1 PVLGVVGQDVVLPC
15 QLSPPSQLPSMD
27 VQWRKIG
34 RGFILVHEYM
44 NEGTRNLPGKDYQNR
59 TEMFLQE
66 ISRGNVSLKLKRIQ
80 MSDDGKYRCLVRNPE
95 WTLESATDLQVAAVA
110 PVFIDVLGPQ
120 GQGIGLACRST
131 GWSPKPKLQWVGKNR
146 QNLTMESVTNVTK
159 EMGNLYSVVSHVTV
173 TEGEDPGDIGCIV
186 QNSLV
191 EMERQSAI
199 HLSGDVFPRVSP
211 WLAAF
216 WALLALVLIAAG
228 VCAYHEYT
236 AKQIASKKKRSRET
250 FLSQLGS
257 SMAISP
263 NSMNKRIV
271 PSLQFRFHCY
281 PELGRVN
288 VMDNRTQEIVFRI
301 PITLVQSCKH
311 AQLILSPDGR
321 TVQHKPA
328 FQGPAASSEP
338 LVAVGSQGFDDKG
351 AGACRGYWEVEV
363 GDSQEWELGVLNKTV
378 REKVTHQRLEEFP
391 KEGCWALGKLAGRYH
406 PSEADTVIQSWDVKP
421 TVVGVFLDLERGS
434 LSFYSVN
441 SMALILEIPET
452 GSERWFPF
460 LSPGHAIGQ
469 EQGKPL
475 SICPP

>member
-1 PVLGVVGQDVVLPC
+1 
-15 QLSPPSQLPSMD
+15 MD

-250 FLSQLGS
+250 FLSQLE
-257 SMAISP
+257 AEKEP
-263 NSMNKRIV
+263 LKTECQD
-271 PSLQFRFHCY
+271 LQEKLAKEIA
-281 PELGRVN
+281 ELG
-288 VMDNRTQEIVFRI
+288 FRRARSYMV

-351 AGACRGYWEVEV
+351 AGACRGYWEVEALHSLMPPRM
-363 GDSQEWELGVLNKTV
+363 GKGQKMTQGHQEL
-378 REKVTHQRLEEFP
+378 EKQPQCLHLTLPLETNQGKKSAEGICERKFP
-391 KEGCWALGKLAGRYH
+391 KAPSHEAAPEEATGGSNKARASATGNTPKEKEGKKHQNAQ
-406 PSEADTVIQSWDVKP
+406 V
-421 TVVGVFLDLERGS
+421 
-434 LSFYSVN
+434 
-441 SMALILEIPET
+441 
-452 GSERWFPF
+452 
-460 LSPGHAIGQ
+460 
-469 EQGKPL
+469 
-475 SICPP
+475 